1 MYQILKNLE
10 LKLREL
16 CKEQLRKLNFH
27 EFSII
32 SVVKDL
38 VTVKIT

>member
-16 CKEQLRKLNFH
+16 CNEQVRKLDFH

-32 SVVKDL
+32 IVVKDL
-38 VTVKIT
+38 VIVKIT

>member
-1 MYQILKNLE
+1 MYQILKNHE

-16 CKEQLRKLNFH
+16 CEEQLRKLNFH